1 MQTAEIRRR
10 FLAYFTERGHTEVPS
25 ASLISPDPTLLFT
38 VAGMVP
44 FIPYFTGEQAAP
56 YPRATSV
63 QKCVRTLDIDEV
75 GRTTRHGTFFQMNGN
90 FSFGDYFKR
99 GAIEHAWTLLTSTV
113 ASGGYGF
120 AERDL
125 WVTVYREDD
134 EAAALW
140 REVAGLPEARIQRLG
155 REDNYWHTGVPGPA
169 GPDSEIFFDRGPAY
183 GPDGG
188 PAADAAG
195 DRYLEVWNLV
205 FMQELRGEGSGYEF
219 PVLGELPRKN
229 VDTGMGLERMGFLL
243 QGVDNMYEIDE
254 VRPVMDRAAALA
266 GAHYGEDPEAD
277 VRLRVVGD
285 HVRASLMLVGDGVT
299 PANEGRGYV
308 LRRLLRRAVR
318 SMRLLGVDAPVLDEL
333 LAVSRDAMAP
343 SYPELATDFARIAR
357 AVAAEEESFRR
368 TLTAGTTILDTAVAG
383 AKQEEQAGR
392 RGDNGT
398 GAARLSGEKAF
409 ALHDTYGF
417 PIDLTLE
424 MAAEQ
429 GVAVDEERFRAL
441 MDAQRQR
448 AQADS
453 RDKRAGRA
461 DTAVYRAV
469 IDALGRPAGVN
480 PTEFTG
486 YHATAG
492 QGRVVALL
500 RDGAQ
505 VPVALAGDEVEVIL
519 DATPFYA
526 EGGGQL
532 ADRGTLTV
540 SASSGTRAVVEIADV
555 QRPLAGLFV
564 HRGRVGVGEV
574 AVGDE
579 VEAVA
584 DAGRRLAISRAHTA
598 THLVHQGLRDAM
610 GPTVRQAGSENAPGR
625 FRLDVTASSAPGE
638 GVLADV
644 EAHVN
649 TFLADD
655 VAVESEVMDLAA
667 ARATGAM
674 ALFGEK
680 YGERVRVVSIGDWS
694 KELCGGT
701 HVARTGQLG
710 LVSLLGESSVGS
722 GVRRVEA
729 LVASEAHGRVARESA
744 LVSRLTSMLRV
755 RPEELP
761 DRVGALLEQLKAADK
776 AAAAARTAQVLAGAA
791 GLAAQAVDV
800 GGTALVAVD
809 AGDVASADDLRTL
822 VLDVRGRLG
831 QRAAVVAA
839 AGVARQRPVVVV
851 ATTGA
856 ARAAGVRA
864 GALVRAA
871 AGALGGGGGGK
882 DDLAQGGG
890 TDAAAVPAALEAVR
904 DAVAAATGASP
915 DGPGAGS
922 AGSR

>member
-1 MQTAEIRRR
+1 MESTEIRRR
-10 FLAYFTERGHTEVPS
+10 FLTFFEERGHTVVPS

-38 VAGMVP
+38 IAGMVP
-44 FIPYFTGEQAAP
+44 FIPYFTGEQTAP
-56 YPRATSV
+56 WPRAASV
-63 QKCVRTLDIDEV
+63 QKCVRTVDIDEV

-99 GAIEHAWTLLTSTV
+99 GAIEHAWTLLTSAV
-113 ASGGYGF
+113 ADGGYGF

-140 REVAGLPEARIQRLG
+140 REIAGLAPERIQRLG

-183 GPDGG
+183 GPEGG

-205 FMQELRGEGSGYEF
+205 FTQELRGEGQGYEF
-219 PVLGELPRKN
+219 PIVGELPRKN
-229 VDTGMGLERMGFLL
+229 VDTGMGLERMAFVL
-243 QGVDNMYEIDE
+243 QGVDNLYETDQ

-266 GAHYGEDPEAD
+266 GTAYGRDKGAD

-343 SYPELATDFARIAR
+343 SYPELATDFARIAP
-357 AVAAEEESFRR
+357 VVTGEEESFRR
-368 TLTAGTTILDTAVAG
+368 TLAAGTTILDTAVAG
-383 AKQEEQAGR
+383 AKQDARGAGS
-392 RGDNGT
+392 GG
-398 GAARLSGEKAF
+398 ARLSGDQAF

-441 MDAQRQR
+441 MAAQRQR

-469 IDALGRPAGVN
+469 VDALGRPAGVAA
-480 PTEFTG
+480 TEFTG

-492 QGRVVALL
+492 AGRVVALL
-500 RDGAQ
+500 REGAQ

-610 GPTVRQAGSENAPGR
+610 GPTVHQAGSENAPGR
-625 FRLDVTASSAPGE
+625 FRLDVTAGSAPGE
-638 GVLADV
+638 GVLAEV

-667 ARATGAM
+667 ARASGAM

-680 YGERVRVVSIGDWS
+680 YGDRVRVVSIGDWS

-729 LVASEAHGRVARESA
+729 LVGGEAHGRAARESA

-755 RPEELP
+755 PPEELP
-761 DRVGALLEQLKAADK
+761 ERVGALLEQLKAADR

-791 GLAAQAVDV
+791 GLASRAVDV

-809 AGDVASADDLRTL
+809 AGEVASGDDLRTL

-839 AGVARQRPVVVV
+839 AGVARTRPVVVV
-851 ATTGA
+851 ATTEA
-856 ARAAGVRA
+856 ARAGGIRA

-890 TDAAAVPAALEAVR
+890 TDPAAVPAALEAVR
-904 DAVAAATGASP
+904 DAVAAATGSQT
-915 DGPGAGS
+915 GAGR
-922 AGSR
+922 AGGR

>member
-1 MQTAEIRRR
+1 MESTEIRRR
-10 FLAYFTERGHTEVPS
+10 FLTYFEERGHTVVPS

-38 VAGMVP
+38 IAGMVP
-44 FIPYFTGEQAAP
+44 FIPYFTGEQTAP
-56 YPRATSV
+56 YPRAASV
-63 QKCVRTLDIDEV
+63 QKCVRTVDIDEV

-99 GAIEHAWTLLTSTV
+99 GAIEHAWTLLTSAV
-113 ASGGYGF
+113 ADGGYGF
-120 AERDL
+120 SERDL

-140 REVAGLPEARIQRLG
+140 REIAGLAPERIQRLG

-169 GPDSEIFFDRGPAY
+169 GPDSEIFFDRGPAH
-183 GPDGG
+183 GPEGG

-205 FMQELRGEGSGYEF
+205 FTQELRGEGQGYEF
-219 PVLGELPRKN
+219 PIVGELPRKN
-229 VDTGMGLERMGFLL
+229 VDTGMGLERMAFVL
-243 QGVDNMYEIDE
+243 QGVDNMYETDQ

-266 GAHYGEDPEAD
+266 GTAYGREKEAD

-333 LAVSRDAMAP
+333 LAVSRDAMSP
-343 SYPELATDFARIAR
+343 SYPELAADFARIAPV
-357 AVAAEEESFRR
+357 VAGEEESFRR
-368 TLTAGTTILDTAVAG
+368 TLAAGTTILDTAVAG
-383 AKQEEQAGR
+383 ARRESEQPGR
-392 RGDNGT
+392 GGQRSPS
-398 GAARLSGEKAF
+398 LSGDQAF

-441 MDAQRQR
+441 MAAQRQR

-469 IDALGRPAGVN
+469 VDALARPAGVAA
-480 PTEFTG
+480 TEFTG

-492 QGRVVALL
+492 QGRVVAVL

-505 VPVALAGDEVEVIL
+505 VPVALSGDEVEIIL

-540 SASSGTRAVVEIADV
+540 SDPTGTRAVVEIADV

-564 HRGRVGVGEV
+564 HRGRVAVGEV

-584 DAGRRLAISRAHTA
+584 DATRRLAISRAHTA

-610 GPTVRQAGSENAPGR
+610 GPTVHQAGSENAPGR

-667 ARATGAM
+667 ARASGAM

-680 YGERVRVVSIGDWS
+680 YGEKVRVVSIGDWS

-729 LVASEAHGRVARESA
+729 LVGAEAHRRVARESA
-744 LVSRLTSMLRV
+744 LVGRLTSMLRV

-761 DRVGALLEQLKAADK
+761 DRVGALLEQLKAADR
-776 AAAAARTAQVLAGAA
+776 AAAAARTAQVLAGAS
-791 GLAAQAVDV
+791 GLAARAVDV

-809 AGDVASADDLRTL
+809 AGEVASADDLRTL
-822 VLDVRGRLG
+822 ALDVRGRLG
-831 QRAAVVAA
+831 QRAAVVAV

-851 ATTGA
+851 ATTEA
-856 ARAAGVRA
+856 ARAGGVRA

-904 DAVAAATGASP
+904 DAVAAATGAP
-915 DGPGAGS
+915 DTGPGAGS
-922 AGSR
+922 AGGR